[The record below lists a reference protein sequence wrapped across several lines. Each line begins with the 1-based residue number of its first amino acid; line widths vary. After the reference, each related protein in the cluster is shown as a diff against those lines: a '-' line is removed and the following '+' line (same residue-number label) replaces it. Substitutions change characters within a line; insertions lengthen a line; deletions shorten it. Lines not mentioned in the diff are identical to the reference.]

1 MGGGDRPGVVSEEVA
16 RDDAGGGVL
25 KVGRVPGFDSI
36 RGFAVLIILVTHV
49 WAVFPVEPIS
59 FEMTEGGFLAVDMF
73 FVLSGFL
80 ITALLVQEHRQHG
93 RISFRNFYLRRGLRL
108 IPALFF
114 FLLLYTLYSAAED
127 YPPFGRADFTFD
139 SIEAIS
145 LYYMNWRVLWNP
157 LGAADLTA
165 IWTLSIEEQFYW
177 VWPLALLG
185 LLWWSAR
192 RGDTV
197 LVWLLGLAA
206 VAVTLWRVV
215 VFHQWGWEAAY
226 LRTDA
231 RLDGLLWGSLIAAL
245 FARRRLPRQLP
256 RWTPVAV
263 AATWV
268 VLLGWV
274 QADGRSAYYGGITLW
289 VLSAGALIV
298 HLANRPDRFST
309 GPVAVATQRVGRVS
323 YALYLWQLPVLRAV
337 ERWTPTWAVGWR
349 VAASLVLLAA
359 CTVAS
364 WFLVERPA
372 LEVKR
377 RLQGRWRAKAS
388 FTATSGLAG

>member
-1 MGGGDRPGVVSEEVA
+1 MSDSIQR
-16 RDDAGGGVL
+16 L
-25 KVGRVPGFDSI
+25 GRVPAFDSLRAI
-36 RGFAVLIILVTHV
+36 AVILVLFTHL
-49 WAVFPVEPIS
+49 WAVFPFGPFDDRWTKS
-59 FEMTEGGFLAVDMF
+59 GFLGVDLF

-80 ITALLVQEHRQHG
+80 ITSLLLEEHHDTGSIRAGRFYARRALRLLPALL
-93 RISFRNFYLRRGLRL
+93 
-108 IPALFF
+108 LFF
-114 FLLLYTLYSAAED
+114 TVYLIYSAIEGW
-127 YPPFGRADFTFD
+127 PPFGRRDFAFD
-139 SIEAIS
+139 SFEATM

-165 IWTLSIEEQFYW
+165 FWSLSIEEQFYW

-192 RGDTV
+192 RGDAA

-206 VAVTLWRVV
+206 LAVTLWRVV
-215 VFHQWGWEAAY
+215 VFHKWGWEAAY

-245 FARRRLPRQLP
+245 FARGRLPRQLP

-263 AATWV
+263 GVTWF

-289 VLSAGALIV
+289 VLSASALIV
-298 HLANRPDRFST
+298 HLANRPDRFAS
-309 GPVAVATQRVGRVS
+309 GLVAVATQRVGRVS

-349 VAASLVLLAA
+349 VAASLLLLAT

-377 RLQGRWRAKAS
+377 RLQGRWSAKGS
-388 FTATSGLAG
+388 FSATSGLAG

>member
-1 MGGGDRPGVVSEEVA
+1 MTDSIQR
-16 RDDAGGGVL
+16 L
-25 KVGRVPGFDSI
+25 GRVPAFDSLRAI
-36 RGFAVLIILVTHV
+36 AVTLVLFTHL
-49 WAVFPVEPIS
+49 WAVFPFGPFDDRWTKS
-59 FEMTEGGFLAVDMF
+59 GFLGVDLF

-80 ITALLVQEHRQHG
+80 ITSLLLEEHHDTGAIHAGRFYARRALRLLPALL
-93 RISFRNFYLRRGLRL
+93 
-108 IPALFF
+108 LFF
-114 FLLLYTLYSAAED
+114 AVYLTYSAIEGW
-127 YPPFGRADFTFD
+127 PPFGRRDFAFD
-139 SIEAIS
+139 SFEATL

-165 IWTLSIEEQFYW
+165 FWSLSIEEQFYW

-185 LLWWSAR
+185 LLAWSAR
-192 RGDTV
+192 RGDAA
-197 LVWLLGLAA
+197 LWLLGLAA

-215 VFHQWGWEAAY
+215 VFHEWGWEAAY

-245 FARRRLPRQLP
+245 FARRRLPGRLP

-263 AATWV
+263 AITWIF
-268 VLLGWV
+268 LLGWV

-298 HLANRPDRFST
+298 HLANRPDRFAS

-349 VAASLVLLAA
+349 VTASLVLLVA
-359 CTVAS
+359 CTLAS

-372 LEVKR
+372 LVFKR
-377 RLQGRWRAKAS
+377 RLQARWRSRAS
-388 FTATSGLAG
+388 FSATSGLAG

>member
-1 MGGGDRPGVVSEEVA
+1 MTDSIQR
-16 RDDAGGGVL
+16 L
-25 KVGRVPGFDSI
+25 GRVPAFDSLRAI
-36 RGFAVLIILVTHV
+36 AVLLVLFTHL
-49 WAVFPVEPIS
+49 WAVFPFGPFDDRWTKS
-59 FEMTEGGFLAVDMF
+59 GFLGVDLF

-80 ITALLVQEHRQHG
+80 ITSLLLEEHHDTGSIRAGRFYARRALRLLPALL
-93 RISFRNFYLRRGLRL
+93 
-108 IPALFF
+108 LFF
-114 FLLLYTLYSAAED
+114 TVYLIYSAIED
-127 YPPFGRADFTFD
+127 WPPFGRRDFAFD
-139 SIEAIS
+139 SFEATM

-165 IWTLSIEEQFYW
+165 FWSLSIEEQFYW

-192 RGDTV
+192 RGDAV

-231 RLDGLLWGSLIAAL
+231 RFDGLLWGSLIAAL

-263 AATWV
+263 AITWF

-372 LEVKR
+372 LQVKR
-377 RLQGRWRAKAS
+377 RLQVRWRAKAS
-388 FTATSGLAG
+388 FSATSGLAG